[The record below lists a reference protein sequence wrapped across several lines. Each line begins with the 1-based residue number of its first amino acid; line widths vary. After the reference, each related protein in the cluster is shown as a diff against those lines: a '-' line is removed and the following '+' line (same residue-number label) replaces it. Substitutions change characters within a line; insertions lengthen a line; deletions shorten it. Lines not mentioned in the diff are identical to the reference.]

1 MLAIMTSFQGAE
13 EINICLNR
21 LDDFQPEIKPFL
33 LSNKALHSR
42 QALANAAAP
51 LTGPLP
57 SPNAAQAARHCSLHL
72 PQPGGHAG
80 GRQET
85 HSPEEWGGRLL
96 PVAEERAPEL
106 DLPPQRAALE
116 PEGSINPQNV
126 ALGVVCSRKR
136 RAEKKV

>member
-1 MLAIMTSFQGAE
+1 MQQHHS
-13 EINICLNR
+13 
-21 LDDFQPEIKPFL
+21 
-33 LSNKALHSR
+33 KALCPGS
-42 QALANAAAP
+42 QTVLPAP
-51 LTGPLP
+51 AT
-57 SPNAAQAARHCSLHL
+57 AT
-72 PQPGGHAG
+72 QPGGHAG

-85 HSPEEWGGRLL
+85 HSPEEWGSGLL